1 MCEFRFLYYFM
12 FQTPNSSEVIY
23 GIRHFF
29 DERARDDAGCDIDKF
44 STKSANCGAIS
55 NSFPNAVVMEMVH
68 GSEVTGGGF
77 GMSSLQLLERS

>member
-1 MCEFRFLYYFM
+1 L
-12 FQTPNSSEVIY
+12 
-23 GIRHFF
+23 
-29 DERARDDAGCDIDKF
+29 

-55 NSFPNAVVMEMVH
+55 NSFPNVVVMEMVH